1 MGCLGER
8 EEESGKTFGEKTGEK
23 GWCFH
28 CFEYTDSDIGDVNP
42 ASDVK
47 LDVKGDK
54 MEDVQTPAAPIT
66 SEMDIDSPLLQPS
79 FSVQQG
85 EASSAVPTPTP
96 FGSLF
101 SSEFPPLSNKT
112 KRRLESPEPPGSSA
126 SPKRHISVSSD
137 DLRRHLAKQLYD
149 NLQSGYLD
157 PDSVKSVLEL
167 YTKKVNVSSQ
177 DPFATASSKVDSEV
191 DSDSPLSP
199 LRRRLQRRLR
209 IAPDGLVNDE
219 GYGGARNAN
228 EKTLQMIDPSPRCKR
243 SFQTRIRP

>member
-1 MGCLGER
+1 
-8 EEESGKTFGEKTGEK
+8 
-23 GWCFH
+23 
-28 CFEYTDSDIGDVNP
+28 
-42 ASDVK
+42 
-47 LDVKGDK
+47 